1 VDQKDSDAGRSG
13 NLSPE
18 DYQRMNEKEK
28 DAEITR
34 AIIRLQSKIQKI
46 LYLTEAEKA
55 GKESIKTQKQRE
67 ENSQKKK
74 G

>member
-1 VDQKDSDAGRSG
+1 MDQKDSDAGKSG

-55 GKESIKTQKQRE
+55 GKENIKEKEPQE